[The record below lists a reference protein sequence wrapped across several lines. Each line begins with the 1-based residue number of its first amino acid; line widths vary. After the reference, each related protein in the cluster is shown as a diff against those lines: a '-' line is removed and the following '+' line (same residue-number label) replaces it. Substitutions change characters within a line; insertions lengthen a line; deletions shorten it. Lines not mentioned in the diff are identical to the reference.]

1 MQTPSLLQR
10 AKTEEP
16 AQESG
21 AFKRPNVKQM
31 VPPKQADAV
40 DRVVA
45 AGMRYIYSPD
55 MKQEVMAAVQS
66 QEPMAQKLGSNVAGL
81 ILTLDNQSQGGIPV
95 EAMFP
100 AAVELLGESAE
111 MMVSAGQPVTQ
122 EDFNTAALLTMAI
135 LAKKLGASDQ
145 DITAAV
151 TQGQPGEQQPAGEE
165 PMDDE
170 MPEDVA

>member
-1 MQTPSLLQR
+1 
-10 AKTEEP
+10 
-16 AQESG
+16 
-21 AFKRPNVKQM
+21 
-31 VPPKQADAV
+31 
-40 DRVVA
+40 
-45 AGMRYIYSPD
+45 
-55 MKQEVMAAVQS
+55 VQS

-111 MMVSAGQPVTQ
+111 MMVSAGQQVTQ

-135 LAKKLGASDQ
+135 LAKKLGASDE

-151 TQGQPGEQQPAGEE
+151 TQGQPGEPQQPAGEE